1 MNKEATYMSKP
12 KKMCIVC
19 HRRPPTVPDR
29 ERLGR
34 PIKRVCS
41 ECHGERLRLDLELSL
56 RRRKESQE

>member
-1 MNKEATYMSKP
+1 MSKP